1 MRAAVMYTISDYSG
15 LGMLGGIQV
24 KGYKACP
31 ICLDDLETTYSRRRM
46 SYLGHCRWLHTHHPY
61 RFKTREFNGATEERP
76 PLQVPSSEEVLKQ
89 TRLHEFPVQSLH
101 PLLAPKQGR
110 APCCWTHETIFWQ
123 LPYWK
128 SIRVR
133 HALDVLHIEKNV
145 CDNVMGTVL
154 GLKSKTKDDANARAT
169 LSDMGI
175 SRPSSDFTMLLQK
188 RAEVF
193 ERIAAI
199 KYPSGYAGQL
209 RSKVNVQ
216 DKKFYKLKT
225 HDCHVLLQRILPI
238 LIRPYVGSRVA
249 DTLVDLSRW
258 FQRLYVREL
267 KVQEIHQLQCDINL
281 ILCNLESIFPV
292 AFFTIMVHLC
302 HHLPEQLLMIGPVH
316 YSWMFPVE
324 R

>member
-1 MRAAVMYTISDYSG
+1 M
-15 LGMLGGIQV
+15 
-24 KGYKACP
+24 
-31 ICLDDLETTYSRRRM
+31 
-46 SYLGHCRWLHTHHPY
+46 
-61 RFKTREFNGATEERP
+61 
-76 PLQVPSSEEVLKQ
+76 
-89 TRLHEFPVQSLH
+89 
-101 PLLAPKQGR
+101 
-110 APCCWTHETIFWQ
+110 
-123 LPYWK
+123 
-128 SIRVR
+128 
-133 HALDVLHIEKNV
+133 HIEKNV

-175 SRPSSDFTMLLQK
+175 SRPSSDFTMLPQK

-216 DKKFYKLKT
+216 DKKFYGLKT

-302 HHLPEQLLMIGPVH
+302 HHLPEQLLIIGPVH
-316 YSWMFPVE
+316 YNWMFPVE